1 MPLCLRHELIAGIEQ
16 TLVVA
21 GSIEVEMEVAT
32 VDGSPRLRVRRQC
45 VDPHVA
51 GPVGL
56 CACHNREIAHVS
68 LHLVVMLQVAVDV
81 EVRAAA
87 DSEHAVGD
95 TQSPQVGLV
104 EIHHDGT
111 AQTLLAHQRIDAS
124 STLHQVVV
132 AGHVGIAAT
141 VAHAGIGLHACKVIA
156 GIAELLD
163 VGLRREGSAR
173 RHQVGALSLQVDGA
187 RERTQPVVGQEVLQG
202 QSVGGE
208 LRLIG
213 LATHIVAHVAAQRPV
228 AFLCL
233 EAGGIFLAV
242 GLHVALQ
249 GKIARY
255 VHVFLQVLRQEFLQ
269 EAGIAGVGID
279 VDISLQAIGVVEVL
293 QRACGLQAE
302 GSGQRN
308 VQIAHAHILHVAS
321 HDAIYLQLLVRPLL
335 AEACRHVFHESHQV
349 LLAQRGMYRAL
360 QRAGIQVGECIE
372 RHIEV
377 AAYRRLR
384 SLDTAVLQA
393 HPSGS
398 LHAVAVVAGMH
409 SKLSRHILH
418 VEAAL
423 LLESK
428 FLQIGCELWLARS
441 GFVAIADVLGMQR
454 QVFHVKVVGVGLAA
468 VVVFL
473 RAPCLRLALSIKLIV
488 GQRTLLDV
496 HRADFVVAVLQIE
509 RAVADGGITQT
520 GGDKGGRRLLA
531 CLRIDLAG
539 HLQPHIRILYLGLLR
554 HDAPRGFALCRILG
568 HAIGQ
573 HNVEV
578 GILQQHVVEVHIAH
592 TGVVLPF
599 QQDVG
604 VLHTQLAHTTFHSCR
619 LDEIAGVQ
627 LRILQRELV
636 HHHLLLQQRLQ
647 LHIGHDATHMG
658 QRVGRCSAHAIA
670 LYHTHLVHL
679 QVEWEPQPHVA
690 HLHIHSRFFRRI
702 RRSLLHCP
710 TLERREVKQSCH

>member
-1 MPLCLRHELIAGIEQ
+1 M
-16 TLVVA
+16 
-21 GSIEVEMEVAT
+21 
-32 VDGSPRLRVRRQC
+32 
-45 VDPHVA
+45 
-51 GPVGL
+51 
-56 CACHNREIAHVS
+56 
-68 LHLVVMLQVAVDV
+68 
-81 EVRAAA
+81 
-87 DSEHAVGD
+87 
-95 TQSPQVGLV
+95 
-104 EIHHDGT
+104 
-111 AQTLLAHQRIDAS
+111 
-124 STLHQVVV
+124 
-132 AGHVGIAAT
+132 
-141 VAHAGIGLHACKVIA
+141 
-156 GIAELLD
+156 
-163 VGLRREGSAR
+163 
-173 RHQVGALSLQVDGA
+173 
-187 RERTQPVVGQEVLQG
+187 LQG

-255 VHVFLQVLRQEFLQ
+255 VHVLLQVLRQEFLQ

-335 AEACRHVFHESHQV
+335 AEARRHVFHESHQV

-377 AAYRRLR
+377 AAYRRLG

-398 LHAVAVVAGMH
+398 LHAVAVFAGMH

-454 QVFHVKVVGVGLAA
+454 QVFHVEVVGVGLAA

-473 RAPCLRLALSIKLIV
+473 RAPCLRLALSIKLVV
-488 GQRTLLDV
+488 GQRTLLDIY
-496 HRADFVVAVLQIE
+496 RTDFVVAVLQVE
-509 RAVADGGITQT
+509 RAVADGGIAQT

-539 HLQPHIRILYLGLLR
+539 HRQPHIRILYLGLLR
-554 HDAPRGFALCRILG
+554 HDAPRGFALCRILR

-573 HNVEV
+573 HNVEI
-578 GILQQHVVEVHIAH
+578 GILQQHVVEVHIAD

-619 LDEIAGVQ
+619 LNEIAGVQ

-647 LHIGHDATHMG
+647 LHIGHDAAHVG
-658 QRVGRCSAHAIA
+658 QRVGRRSAHAIA

-679 QVEWEPQPHVA
+679 QVEWEAQPHVA

-702 RRSLLHCP
+702 RRGLLHCP